1 MTPSA
6 VFSLP
11 TLHELNRRGID
22 HLAHAARHRTES
34 PLSLVGSVRRE
45 LLASTPASRNRAA
58 ARPFLLL
65 DLEFRNARW
74 WQTIGHHPERQIR
87 MPPLVPAFPRS
98 AALPLT
104 RATIIAAWRAVCA
117 DPRSARILMG
127 FDETLIELF
136 VNLPVTAIDPIAHHA
151 HPHLRPRWA
160 DHPAFWRTILRAANH
175 EDAAELSLVDVEG
188 LQLLASEILISR
200 PQSSVRSTAANPR
213 NQSILDSS
221 TNYSRAIR

>member
-22 HLAHAARHRTES
+22 HLAHAARHRTEP
-34 PLSLVGSVRRE
+34 PLSLIGSVRRE

-65 DLEFRNARW
+65 DLEFHNARW
-74 WQTIGHHPERQIR
+74 WQTIVHHPERQIR
-87 MPPLVPAFPRS
+87 KPPLVPAFPRS

-104 RATIIAAWRAVCA
+104 RATLIAAWRAVCA

-127 FDETLIELF
+127 FDETLVELF

-160 DHPAFWRTILRAANH
+160 DHPAFWRAMLQAANQ
-175 EDAAELSLVDVEG
+175 EETAELSLIDVEG
-188 LQLLASEILISR
+188 IQLLTSEMLIMSTKR
-200 PQSSVRSTAANPR
+200 NVRHR
-213 NQSILDSS
+213 NQNRGGRPTEPLVYGDH
-221 TNYSRAIR
+221 R